1 MKLLAFS
8 DVHCDL
14 GAAERLV
21 ERSGEADVVIAA
33 GDFASVH
40 SGLEPTIE
48 ALAQIGRP
56 TLLVPGNNETE
67 EALRAACAGWD
78 GATVLHGE
86 GAEVDGVSFWGLG
99 AGVPVTP
106 WDWSF
111 DLDEQEAAVMLE
123 DADGADVLIVHSPP
137 FGHVDT
143 SSAGEHLG
151 SRAILQAI
159 EASEPSLAVCGHIHE
174 SWGAESRMGP
184 TRIVNLGPDG
194 ALLDVGD

>member
-1 MKLLAFS
+1 M
-8 DVHCDL
+8 
-14 GAAERLV
+14 
-21 ERSGEADVVIAA
+21 
-33 GDFASVH
+33 
-40 SGLEPTIE
+40 
-48 ALAQIGRP
+48 
-56 TLLVPGNNETE
+56 
-67 EALRAACAGWD
+67 
-78 GATVLHGE
+78 
-86 GAEVDGVSFWGLG
+86 SFWGLG
-99 AGVPVTP
+99 AGVPMTP

-184 TRIVNLGPDG
+184 TRVVNLGPDG
-194 ALLDVGD
+194 ALLDVGELAPLGPVGPRLGAVAADVHRAPVPRAVARAVVEGPQALVGSADLDAVPLAGLLAADATR